1 MRQHSSFNSG
11 YQKGIMCK
19 LYNFPQKLEQMLQQI
34 KTEKGLWE
42 FQPGK
47 FAILHK
53 EVERLAYEFG
63 IETDVETK
71 YADLPKGCAIVK
83 ATAIYQ
89 GKKFTSLGEVSPANN
104 NFIFPVSICEKRA
117 VDRVVLKALNI
128 HGKYYSDV
136 ELPPTPRNENSGIKL
151 EHSELILER
160 IKNASHQANLE
171 QLQRENKDYLLEL
184 TKQNSTKAKAI
195 MTAFENKKQQLKGG
209 K

>member
-1 MRQHSSFNSG
+1 MG
-11 YQKGIMCK
+11 K
-19 LYNFPQKLEQMLQQI
+19 LYNFPQTLEKMLQQI
-34 KTEKGLWE
+34 KSEKGLWE

-83 ATAIYQ
+83 ATAVYQ

-104 NFIFPVSICEKRA
+104 NFIFPISICE
-117 VDRVVLKALNI
+117 
-128 HGKYYSDV
+128 
-136 ELPPTPRNENSGIKL
+136 NS
-151 EHSELILER
+151 
-160 IKNASHQANLE
+160 SHQANLE
-171 QLQRENKDYLLEL
+171 QLQRENKEYLLEL
-184 TKQNSTKAKAI
+184 TKKNSTKAKDI
-195 MTAFENKKQQLKGG
+195 MKAFENKKQQLIGG

>member
-1 MRQHSSFNSG
+1 M
-11 YQKGIMCK
+11 
-19 LYNFPQKLEQMLQQI
+19 
-34 KTEKGLWE
+34 
-42 FQPGK
+42 
-47 FAILHK
+47 
-53 EVERLAYEFG
+53 
-63 IETDVETK
+63 
-71 YADLPKGCAIVK
+71 
-83 ATAIYQ
+83 
-89 GKKFTSLGEVSPANN
+89 
-104 NFIFPVSICEKRA
+104 
-117 VDRVVLKALNI
+117 LKALNI

>member
-1 MRQHSSFNSG
+1 MG
-11 YQKGIMCK
+11 K

-160 IKNASHQANLE
+160 IKNSSHQANLE